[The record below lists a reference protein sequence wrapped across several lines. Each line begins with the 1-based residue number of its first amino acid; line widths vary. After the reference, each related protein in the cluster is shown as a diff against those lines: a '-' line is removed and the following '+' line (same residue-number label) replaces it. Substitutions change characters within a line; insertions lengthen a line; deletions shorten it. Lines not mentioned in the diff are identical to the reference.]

1 VNEIPMKS
9 ITDTI
14 GTLNPDLNP
23 LKKEAERMERKRKSK
38 KMLLLLLDSPKNITY
53 QPTSI
58 QFIIITD
65 RMGL

>member
-23 LKKEAERMERKRKSK
+23 LKKEAERMERKRRSK

-58 QFIIITD
+58 QCIIITD

>member
-38 KMLLLLLDSPKNITY
+38 RMLLLLLDSPKNITY

>member
-23 LKKEAERMERKRKSK
+23 LKKEAERMERKRRSK
-38 KMLLLLLDSPKNITY
+38 KKLLLL
-53 QPTSI
+53 
-58 QFIIITD
+58 
-65 RMGL
+65 